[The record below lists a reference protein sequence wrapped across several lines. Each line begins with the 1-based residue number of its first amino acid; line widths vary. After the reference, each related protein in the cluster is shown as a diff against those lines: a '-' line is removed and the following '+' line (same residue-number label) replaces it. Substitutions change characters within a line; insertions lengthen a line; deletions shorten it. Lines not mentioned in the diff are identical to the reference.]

1 MITLKDFIKIT
12 LIKEIKEIQQTGN
25 HHYLSFG
32 LISQGIEFL
41 GYCLDSNSYFID
53 NQSESRFRNTIKN
66 LFPTKY
72 HPFNIKNGKY
82 DLYKDL
88 RCGILHV
95 CLPKPN
101 IELIQRREIND
112 FGNHLEI
119 KNIRDKD
126 MLILVSEEL
135 FNDFENACNKIIERI
150 DDGKI
155 SNKDLLVTEL

>member
-41 GYCLDSNSYFID
+41 GCCLDPNSYFID
-53 NQSESRFRNTIKN
+53 NQSESRFRNAIKN
-66 LFPTKY
+66 LFPKKY

-82 DLYKDL
+82 DLYRDL

-101 IELIQRREIND
+101 IELIRRKEIPN
-112 FGNHLEI
+112 FGKHLEI
-119 KNIRDKD
+119 KKIRNKE
-126 MLILVSEEL
+126 MLILVSEDL
-135 FNDFENACNKIIERI
+135 YFDFQIACKKILSKIINNEI
-150 DDGKI
+150 VNTK
-155 SNKDLLVTEL
+155 LMVTES